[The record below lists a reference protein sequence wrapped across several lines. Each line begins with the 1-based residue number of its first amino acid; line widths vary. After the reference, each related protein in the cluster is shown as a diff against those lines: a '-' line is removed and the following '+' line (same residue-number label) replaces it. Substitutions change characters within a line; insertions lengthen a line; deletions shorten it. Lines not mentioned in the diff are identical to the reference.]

1 MPPRLAAPAPT
12 VSAGEYAAGMPGP
25 TQEDAQLIVQLAQWG
40 TSLGIQDALPELLAD
55 DFDPEQVDARDSDA
69 VRRVLM
75 YGESIAVLVHHDLL
89 NRELVNDWLWLEGI
103 WSRVG
108 PAALRLREQVGEPRL
123 YEHLEALAT
132 G

>member
-1 MPPRLAAPAPT
+1 
-12 VSAGEYAAGMPGP
+12 MPGP